1 MTSFT
6 RINAHVY
13 AVIVGVMLLVSSVF
27 VSADQTEIDMAFRD
41 QIISSADPL
50 QVPPVMPVKIAIVLP
65 GIQVSDYWKRAIE
78 SMKKRLEELR
88 IRYELDIRFS
98 APNASVSLQ
107 EQQLQSVLARDP
119 DYLIYTLNSSRQKF
133 TVELLLQ
140 RDKPKVII
148 QNLTQPVKEWF
159 DIQPFLYVGFDHERG
174 ARELAQ
180 YFKQRF
186 PEGTQYGILFWNQG
200 VVSEQRGL
208 AFEREVGSFHTL
220 VDSYYTNA
228 SRLLAEEA
236 TLKMVRANPRIQY
249 IYACATD
256 VALGALDA
264 LQSLGRKDIVVNGW
278 GGGAAELEAYRQG
291 QLDVVLMR
299 MNDQSGIAMAEA
311 IANEYRDKPVPLVYS
326 GDFKLIDKETPSAL
340 LDEWVNE
347 AFYYS
352 GTP

>member
-1 MTSFT
+1 MDMTKLG
-6 RINAHVY
+6 RISAPVF
-13 AVIVGVMLLVSSVF
+13 GLLLVLCSF
-27 VSADQTEIDMAFRD
+27 FAIAADDDVGQAFR
-41 QIISSADPL
+41 QQVISPSAAL
-50 QVPPVMPVKIAIVLP
+50 ESPPIMPVKIAIVLP

-98 APNASVSLQ
+98 SPNASVSLQ
-107 EQQLQSVLARDP
+107 EQQLQSVLAKEP
-119 DYLIYTLNSSRQKF
+119 DFLVYTLNSSRQQF

-140 RDKPKVII
+140 REKPKVII
-148 QNLTQPVKEWF
+148 QNLTKPIKEWF
-159 DIQPFLYVGFDHERG
+159 DIQPFLYVGFDHEEG
-174 ARELAQ
+174 AKQLAN
-180 YFKQRF
+180 YFKDRF

-208 AFEREVGSFHTL
+208 TFEREMSNYHTL

-228 SRLLAEEA
+228 SRLIAEEA
-236 TLKMVRANPRIQY
+236 TLKMVKSNPRIKY

-264 LQSLGRKDIVVNGW
+264 LKALGRDDIVVNGW

-291 QLDVVLMR
+291 RLDVVLMR
-299 MNDQSGIAMAEA
+299 VNDQSGIAMAEA
-311 IANEYRDKPVPLVYS
+311 IANEYRNTPVPLVYS
-326 GDFKLIDKETPSAL
+326 GDFKLIDEQTPKAQL
-340 LDEWVNE
+340 EDWVNE

-352 GTP
+352 GAP